1 MSKMLSLI
9 FAAVCG
15 FSLLTGCEKPPETG
29 TGAASNPA
37 GGTSAAGMTFVM
49 VPKGVHPYYE
59 PCRQGFEDACKKY
72 GITPEFRAP
81 KEFELPQQ
89 VAELENLVS
98 RANTVK
104 GITISAVDDKGL
116 VNVIKQATDAGIKVI
131 TFDAAAPSTA
141 ALCYIG
147 TLNDAAGYAAGVE
160 FAKAMNNSGEVVV
173 LQGGLGTP
181 NLNERYAGFERALK
195 EKAPDMK
202 IVGREDTQG
211 KWELATSK
219 TENLLQAHPNVKGIF
234 GISAECIPGAAN
246 VLKSQNKA
254 GQIVLAGFDDLPDTL
269 AAIRSGTCTFAL
281 AQKTYKMGWESVEVL
296 RDAIAGKEVKKQI
309 DTGVQ
314 VITKANVDTYMEDMK
329 KEVAQLSGGPAAASA
344 PAK

>member
-1 MSKMLSLI
+1 
-9 FAAVCG
+9 V
-15 FSLLTGCEKPPETG
+15 T
-29 TGAASNPA
+29 
-37 GGTSAAGMTFVM
+37 
-49 VPKGVHPYYE
+49 
-59 PCRQGFEDACKKY
+59 
-72 GITPEFRAP
+72 
-81 KEFELPQQ
+81 
-89 VAELENLVS
+89 ELENLAS
-98 RANTVK
+98 RADTVK
-104 GITISAVDDKGL
+104 GITVSAVDDKGL
-116 VNVIKQATDAGIKVI
+116 VNVIKELTDKGIKVI

-160 FAKAMNNSGEVVV
+160 FAKAMDNDGDVVV

-195 EKAPDMK
+195 EKAPNIH

-219 TENLLQAHPNVKGIF
+219 TENLLQAHPNIKGIF
-234 GISAECIPGAAN
+234 GVSAECIPGAAN
-246 VLKSQNKA
+246 VLKNQGKSGK
-254 GQIVLAGFDDLPDTL
+254 IILAGFDDLPETL
-269 AAIRSGTCTFAL
+269 AAIRDGTCNFAL

-296 RDAIAGKEVKKQI
+296 RQAVAGKEVPKQI

-314 VITKANVDTYMEDMK
+314 VIRKDNVDTYMEDMK
-329 KEVAQLSGGPAAASA
+329 KEVAQFGAGAPAAASA